1 MDGLRKKQEPR
12 TKAPTVARRKRLA
25 MVAERKGIHYAKH
38 LKQDLEAFNN
48 KAASIQMRKD
58 IR

>member
-12 TKAPTVARRKRLA
+12 IKAPTVARRTRLA

-38 LKQDLEAFNN
+38 LKQDLSLVSNE
-48 KAASIQMRKD
+48 KGH